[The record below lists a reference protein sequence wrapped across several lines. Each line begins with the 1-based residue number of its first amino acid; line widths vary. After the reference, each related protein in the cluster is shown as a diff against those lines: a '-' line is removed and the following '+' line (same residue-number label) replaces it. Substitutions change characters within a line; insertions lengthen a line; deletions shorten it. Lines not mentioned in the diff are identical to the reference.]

1 MYIFY
6 EETRM
11 MGHQVV
17 KKSDDTFSHF
27 DTIADCDREA
37 GGRIKMPWL
46 VLNNVLQRTIILLHS
61 SLYKFAMPL

>member
-1 MYIFY
+1 MYICY

-46 VLNNVLQRTIILLHS
+46 NLS
-61 SLYKFAMPL
+61 SIMYYRER